1 MPDNDFLKPLSGMRS
16 GPTLFSDTRALVYTQ
31 RAFPKSGLRTSR
43 VMKRE
48 KLTKTEARQGVETK
62 YMRYVLAG
70 SLSLSVVAMILVMAS
85 FT

>member
-1 MPDNDFLKPLSGMRS
+1 
-16 GPTLFSDTRALVYTQ
+16 
-31 RAFPKSGLRTSR
+31 
-43 VMKRE
+43 MKRE